1 MMKIKYDIKGVV
13 VDYLQILNVNMKGSN
28 KEQQMGD
35 VARRLK
41 NIAKELDIWVIALS
55 QLNRDSMNPQPSLS
69 RLRDSGQI
77 AEAADIKRSFEITGN
92 ALVAEP
98 SQALRDMWNDMMRGK
113 MDVTIGQEV
122 GKLPRKMKKA
132 LHSKRMSK
140 WKHKVASYISRR
152 QVRIHDAEMVVTP
165 DQFDT
170 LKATVSGGTIEHGC
184 VVSGKQISEALERY
198 KHRHS

>member
-1 MMKIKYDIKGVV
+1 MIKGEKVRIMIGDKVVGFAESAQLTFAEDDASTKEFSDPWRTPDIKQSW
-13 VDYLQILNVNMKGSN
+13 D
-28 KEQQMGD
+28 
-35 VARRLK
+35 
-41 NIAKELDIWVIALS
+41 
-55 QLNRDSMNPQPSLS
+55 
-69 RLRDSGQI
+69 
-77 AEAADIKRSFEITGN
+77 ITGN
-92 ALVAEP
+92 AMVRDAGDV
-98 SQALRDMWNDMMRGK
+98 LRDLLNGK
-113 MDVTIGQEV
+113 EKWDVTIGQEV

-132 LHSKRMSK
+132 IHSKRMTK

-170 LKATVSGGTIEHGC
+170 LKATISGGTIEHGC

>member
-1 MMKIKYDIKGVV
+1 MGDEETMKMLMGENLRIMVGGQVVGMAKEAKFSIAEDDASTKEFSDPWRTPDIKQSWDISCDAMVR
-13 VDYLQILNVNMKGSN
+13 DA
-28 KEQQMGD
+28 GD
-35 VARRLK
+35 V
-41 NIAKELDIWVIALS
+41 
-55 QLNRDSMNPQPSLS
+55 
-69 RLRDSGQI
+69 LRDLL
-77 AEAADIKRSFEITGN
+77 N
-92 ALVAEP
+92 
-98 SQALRDMWNDMMRGK
+98 GK
-113 MDVTIGQEV
+113 EKWDVTIGQEV

-140 WKHKVASYISRR
+140 WKQKVASYISRR

-170 LKATVSGGTIEHGC
+170 LKATISGGTIEHGC

>member
-1 MMKIKYDIKGVV
+1 MIKGENVRIMIGDKVVGFAESAQLTFAEDDASTKEFSDPWRTPDIKQSW
-13 VDYLQILNVNMKGSN
+13 D
-28 KEQQMGD
+28 
-35 VARRLK
+35 
-41 NIAKELDIWVIALS
+41 
-55 QLNRDSMNPQPSLS
+55 
-69 RLRDSGQI
+69 
-77 AEAADIKRSFEITGN
+77 ITGN
-92 ALVAEP
+92 AMVQDAGDV
-98 SQALRDMWNDMMRGK
+98 LRDLLNGK
-113 MDVTIGQEV
+113 EKWDVTIGQEV

-170 LKATVSGGTIEHGC
+170 LKATISGGTIEHGC

-198 KHRHS
+198 KHRQ